1 MSDLTQQFKTFASEA
16 GADLVGI
23 ASMDRFADWSAET
36 SPASIF
42 PDAKAVITVARRI
55 TRGSLRGSEEGT
67 NFNTYSS
74 FGYHWLDTEFVALT
88 VFECVEFLED
98 RRWEAAPLFP
108 FPPEAWPQGVS
119 VRRDA
124 PAPNI
129 YPNFAHVA
137 VACGLGEIGIN
148 GDLLTPQ
155 FGPRQRLQLILTD
168 APLNPDPIF
177 EGAICSQCMAC
188 ADSCPLG
195 AISADEFD
203 ELTIAGKT
211 MRVARIDYE
220 KCRVCQNGACPNRYH
235 ASGKPDRLGA
245 VCNRTCVDALEAQG
259 AVSNIFANRFRNR
272 PPWGIDR
279 TGELVEIPVKPMA
292 GQAGE
297 EGQ

>member
-108 FPPEAWPQGVS
+108 FPPE
-119 VRRDA
+119 
-124 PAPNI
+124 
-129 YPNFAHVA
+129 NFAHVA